1 MKKTPLYQFHLAHG
15 ANMVPFAGYEMPI
28 HYMGVRQARPQTA
41 PQLARI
47 LQSYARGVKQEHLH
61 TRGKAGLFDI
71 SHMGQ
76 IKLLGRG
83 RAALLEALT
92 PGRFSDLAVGKQR
105 YTVLTNAKGG
115 IIDDLM
121 VTEADNHF
129 FIVLNA
135 ACKQGDIE
143 YINGKLNGDCAL
155 EILDDHGLLALQG
168 PLAARVM
175 GDFCPGATELGFMS
189 GAPFRVN
196 GVDCF
201 INRCG
206 YSGEDGFE
214 LSAPADRIEG
224 IARALLAAEEVALIG
239 LGARDSLRLEAG
251 YCLYDYDI
259 SADTSPI
266 EADIAWVV
274 AKDRLA
280 SKTDDYPGLETIR
293 GHHLNGA
300 KRLRVGL
307 MSEGR
312 APIRR
317 GVTVLNQA
325 RETVG
330 MTTSGG
336 FSPTLGKPVAMA
348 YIDTR
353 YAAVDTGLLVKIR
366 ERIQP
371 VRVCRLPFV
380 PHRYYRRPG
389 AAT

>member
-92 PGRFSDLAVGKQR
+92 PSRFSDLVVGKQR
-105 YTVLTNAKGG
+105 YTVLTNAEGG

-121 VTEADNHF
+121 VTEADDHF

-175 GDFCPGATELGFMS
+175 GAFCPGAAELGFMS

-251 YCLYDYDI
+251 YCLYGYDI

-280 SKTDDYPGLETIR
+280 SNTDDYPGLETIR

-307 MSEGR
+307 VSEGR

-325 RETVG
+325 CETVG

-353 YAAVDTGLLVKIR
+353 HAAVDTGLLVKIR
-366 ERIQP
+366 ERIQA

-389 AAT
+389 VAT

>member
-28 HYMGVRQARPQTA
+28 HYMKVRQARPQTA

-105 YTVLTNAKGG
+105 YTVLTNAEGG

-121 VTEADNHF
+121 VTEADDHF

-143 YINGKLNGDCAL
+143 YINGKLTGDCAL

-175 GDFCPGATELGFMS
+175 GAFCPGATELGFMS

-251 YCLYDYDI
+251 YCLYGYDI

-280 SKTDDYPGLETIR
+280 SNTDHYPGLETIR

-307 MSEGR
+307 ISEGK

-353 YAAVDTGLLVKIR
+353 HAAVDTGLWVKIR